1 MLHREQLLLKGENIS
16 RLSCLDKIE
25 GLYFLP
31 LGGSDEIGMNLNLYG
46 YGVPGELT
54 QWIIVD
60 LGVSF
65 SHTPD
70 RVIAPD
76 IRPFLEVVEPD
87 QIKAIVLTHGH
98 EDHIG
103 ALPYLHH
110 LLPPLPIYATP
121 FTAFLLQQKALE
133 AKVLMDIREIAV
145 GGSVHI
151 GPFGIEYVGL
161 THSIPES
168 NGILIRTPKGTIF
181 HTGDWKISRQTM
193 VGGSICEHTLR
204 SIGDQSIRAIV
215 CDSTTVFEEGF
226 SGSEIDVSNRLTEC
240 VQTLKHGR
248 VVIGC
253 FASNVE
259 RLTSCYLAA
268 KASGRVPILA
278 GRSLQRIAKA
288 AVHCNYFTSDMHFL
302 EIKDLANIP
311 PEKQL
316 IIATGSQGEPKA
328 ALTAMANGT
337 HNYVTL
343 DEGDHVIFSCRV
355 IPGNEKAVFSLQ
367 NSLTAKGINV
377 ITSKTAGEIHVSG
390 HPYREELRQMY
401 QWIRPEISVPT
412 HGESRHLREHANF
425 AKSLGVPHSVCLSN
439 GMVLRLDEAEPKVVG
454 FISHGKLLVDGKQRL
469 IPENGIE
476 MNERFALLEK
486 GVVFISRHTRKG
498 NRVQIIVSFEG
509 LFERHEQKAWGKEI
523 RKRVLQCYVPKTPL
537 DIKSPLET
545 PEVLGRYDAG
555 LKSRIESKIR
565 QLFRNRI
572 GKEPIIC
579 VHL

>member
-1 MLHREQLLLKGENIS
+1 MLHHEQLAHWGQDVP

-46 YGVPGELT
+46 YGAPDQLT

-76 IRPFLEVVEPD
+76 IRPFLEVTHPE

-133 AKVLMDIREIAV
+133 AKVAMNIQEIPV
-145 GGSVHI
+145 GGSVEI
-151 GPFGIEYVGL
+151 GPFEIQYVGL

-168 NGILIRTPKGTIF
+168 NGILVRTPKGSIF
-181 HTGDWKISRQTM
+181 HTGDWKISRETM
-193 VGGSICEHTLR
+193 VGGSICERTLR
-204 SIGDQSIRAIV
+204 SIGDQNIKAIV

-226 SGSEIDVSNRLTEC
+226 SGSEVDVSHRLIAC
-240 VQTLKHGR
+240 VKTLPQGR

-288 AVHCNYFTSDMHFL
+288 ALHCGYFTPDMHFL
-302 EIKDLANIP
+302 EAKDMGNIP

-337 HNYVTL
+337 HHFLSL

-401 QWIRPEISVPT
+401 SWIRPKISIPT
-412 HGESRHLREHANF
+412 HGEARHLREHANF
-425 AKSLGVPHSVCLSN
+425 AKSLGVPHSACIGN
-439 GMVLRLDEAEPKVVG
+439 GMVLRLDEEIPKVVG

-469 IPENGIE
+469 IPENGNE

-486 GVVFISRHTRKG
+486 GIVFISRHTRKG
-498 NRVQIIVSFEG
+498 NRIQIIVSFEG
-509 LFERHEQKAWGKEI
+509 LFERHERKVWSNEI
-523 RKRVLQCYVPKTPL
+523 RKRVLQCYGPKPTF
-537 DIKSPLET
+537 DT
-545 PEVLGRYDAG
+545 PEALERYDEG
-555 LKSRIESKIR
+555 LKPRIENKIR
-565 QLFRNRI
+565 QLFRQRI

-579 VHL
+579 VHI